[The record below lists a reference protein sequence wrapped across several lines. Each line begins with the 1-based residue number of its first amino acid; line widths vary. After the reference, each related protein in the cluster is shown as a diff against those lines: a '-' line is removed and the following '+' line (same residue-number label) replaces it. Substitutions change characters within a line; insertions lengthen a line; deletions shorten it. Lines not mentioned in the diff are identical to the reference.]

1 MLKYSTISAATLGVI
16 WSAIHMAYMARS
28 GPDSLGIRA
37 FLMPLSFVAGCIFFF
52 FLLWMPFLFIAL
64 IFRRKTVAP
73 HAIRKARIVLI
84 LSIVPF
90 LPCLY
95 LFVTAPGM
103 VRYHPFHLSQC
114 SRRVQYYPKHESA
127 EFLLERTRRPQLCFI
142 LCITGGASL
151 SVTLGALHGHCPS
164 AYKSEV

>member
-1 MLKYSTISAATLGVI
+1 MVLKYSTISAATLGVL

-28 GPDSLGIRA
+28 GPDSLGIGA

-52 FLLWMPFLFIAL
+52 FLLWMPFLLIAL
-64 IFRRKTVAP
+64 IFRPKTVAP

-114 SRRVQYYPKHESA
+114 HRRGAILSEA
-127 EFLLERTRRPQLCFI
+127 MRPPNFYWSEHADRVSVAFC
-142 LCITGGASL
+142 ASL
-151 SVTLGALHGHCPS
+151 TAHRS
-164 AYKSEV
+164 ASRSA